1 MNFPR
6 ALKTLCALGLRKC
19 FRYALYF
26 AKVRSGWIRLR
37 ETSSAEKIERSLGNA
52 RFVPLHGF
60 GLNQVRALGEMRND
74 PTSAIAGAIA
84 AMKFFP
90 YHGTV
95 PKPLILTAY
104 ESDRYWT
111 EVHVPETVDV
121 KDLWEPARFGF
132 ASELAR
138 AYIFSGNIQ
147 YLAVFRAL
155 VERFALENPPF
166 RGVQA
171 QSAQEMA
178 LRLIQISF
186 AASVFAG
193 EVPGFPDSI
202 FERMLERFAREVISA
217 VLARRDYAIA
227 QNNNHWLSET
237 AGLMTAAVIFPSL
250 PESERAFR
258 VGWRDFQ
265 TALKRQLL
273 PDGEYVQYSANYHR
287 LALQLTVWVNFLIQQ
302 RGVMWDGALILRLRR
317 TVRKL
322 SDQVDEATG
331 AANNVGHNDGANLFA
346 FGAPYADY
354 RPTVQAA
361 ARIFLGEPVYAPG
374 PWDELSEWLNARPL
388 SESVLA
394 KGNIFSY
401 LDRTSL
407 RLEGWHGWASLRA
420 SAYKADRPAHSDQL
434 HVSIWREGQALVLDA
449 GTFRYNGASEF
460 ENRLKYAALHNGVVI
475 DGREPLTDA
484 GKFLWLDWASA
495 RILENGTAVVSAEV
509 LAFRRFGAKAV
520 RRLSRTDFGWRVA
533 DDLDF
538 TPGALRIAQ
547 LNWLVPDG
555 ELDILLD
562 GRNILIQRA
571 GYKIRLTVEG
581 SAVIAAGLVVIRN
594 GQIIRTL
601 GNPARIEPER
611 VRWMGVISPTYA
623 EIHPAISFV
632 YSVSGTGTLRL
643 ITDWIFEST
652 GATIS

>member
-6 ALKTLCALGLRKC
+6 ALKTLRALGLRKC

-26 AKVRSGWIRLR
+26 VKVKSGWIRSR
-37 ETSSAEKIERSLGNA
+37 ETSSARKIGRSLGNA

-60 GLNQVRALGEMRND
+60 GLNQVRAPGEMRND
-74 PTSAIAGAIA
+74 PMSAIADAIT

-90 YHGTV
+90 YHGKV
-95 PKPLILTAY
+95 PQPLVLPAY
-104 ESDRYWT
+104 ESDRHWT

-217 VLARRDYAIA
+217 VLVRRDYAIA
-227 QNNNHWLSET
+227 QNNNHWLSEA
-237 AGLMTAAVIFPSL
+237 AGLMTAAVIFPGL

-302 RGVMWDGALILRLRR
+302 RGVMWDGTLISRLRR

-322 SDQVDEATG
+322 SDQVDGVTG

-346 FGAPYADY
+346 FGASYADY

-374 PWDELSEWLNARPL
+374 PWDELGEWLNARPL
-388 SESVLA
+388 PESVLA
-394 KGNIFSY
+394 KGNVFSY

-407 RLEGWHGWASLRA
+407 RLEGWNGWASLRA

-434 HVSIWREGQALVLDA
+434 QVSIWREGQALVLDA
-449 GTFRYNGASEF
+449 GTFRYNGAPEF

-475 DGREPLTDA
+475 DGREPMTDA

-495 RILENGTAVVSAEV
+495 RILDNCAAGVSAEV
-509 LAFRRFGAKAV
+509 LAFRKFGAKAV
-520 RRLSRTDFGWRVA
+520 RRLSRTDFGWRVT
-533 DDLDF
+533 DELDF
-538 TPGALRIAQ
+538 APGALRIAQ

-562 GRNILIQRA
+562 GRNILIQRE

-581 SAVIAAGLVVIRN
+581 SAVMAAGLIVIRN

-611 VRWMGVISPTYA
+611 VRWMGVVSPTYA

-632 YSVSGTGTLRL
+632 YSVSGTGTMRI
-643 ITDWIFEST
+643 ITDWIFEPT
-652 GATIS
+652 AQQ